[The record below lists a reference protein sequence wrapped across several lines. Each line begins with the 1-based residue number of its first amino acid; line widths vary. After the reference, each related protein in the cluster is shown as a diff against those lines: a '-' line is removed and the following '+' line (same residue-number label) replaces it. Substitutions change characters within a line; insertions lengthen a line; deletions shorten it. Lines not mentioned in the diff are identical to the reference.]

1 MDESLHLLH
10 KSNMTKHNPKLSS
23 PIPTYELYGE
33 DDAASAQFRLH
44 CETIPARS
52 SLHHW
57 EIGLHRH
64 EHFFQ
69 ILLISGGSG
78 DAVYRDEIVRFE
90 PPSVLTV
97 PPSVGHGFRFS
108 PDIDGYVFTIL
119 ASRLPVRP
127 GEPGSIGTFLSQPR
141 VTRLPDDA
149 PESNLIRTSLER
161 VAEEWNGRRI
171 GRSVLMETGLATA
184 LVLTAR
190 IAAQEADEAETGS
203 DNDRR
208 IEALLALLHRDVRK
222 HRPATYYADA
232 LGIST
237 THLNRVVK
245 ARTGLS
251 TRELI
256 ARWLLEEAQ
265 RELLFTPD
273 SVQEVAYRL
282 GFADPAYFSR
292 FFTRETGVTPRNWKR
307 REQARLGS
315 RDEAGGQL
323 RAATPPPTPSG

>member
-1 MDESLHLLH
+1 MDENRLLLH
-10 KSNMTKHNPKLSS
+10 KSNMTKRDADLS
-23 PIPTYELYGE
+23 PLIPTYELYGE

-69 ILLISGGSG
+69 ILLITGGSG
-78 DAVYRDEIVRFE
+78 DAVYGHEIVSFE
-90 PPSVLTV
+90 PLSVLTV

-108 PDIDGYVFTIL
+108 PDIDGFVFTIL
-119 ASRLPVRP
+119 ASRLPIRP

-141 VTRLPDDA
+141 VTRLPNENA
-149 PESNLIRTSLER
+149 ESDLIRSSLER
-161 VAEEWNGRRI
+161 VAEEWNARRS

-190 IAAQEADEAETGS
+190 IAAQETDESEIGS

-208 IEALLALLHRDVRK
+208 IEALLALLHREVRQ
-222 HRPATYYADA
+222 HRPASYYANA
-232 LGIST
+232 LGISP

-245 ARTGLS
+245 ARTGFS
-251 TRELI
+251 TQDLI
-256 ARWLLEEAQ
+256 ARRLLEEAQ

-292 FFTRETGVTPRNWKR
+292 FFTRQTGVTPRNWKR
-307 REQARLGS
+307 QEQSRLGS
-315 RDEAGGQL
+315 RDEAGSL
-323 RAATPPPTPSG
+323 RETGTRASTGG